1 VANIDEGAV
10 LGGRYQVTGRVMAS
24 AQQDQVL
31 TGIDQVLNR
40 EVLIL
45 VASTENAS
53 QAAQSARQLATGE
66 RASSIQILDLG
77 LSDNRTYLVAPGN
90 ADVEDL
96 LALLTTEDVYVEP
109 FFTEALGTELF
120 GESRSHTP
128 QTFEDD
134 DEYYAE
140 LQDELAEE
148 EQDSSKRPE
157 FLNKLSN
164 RIDDWL
170 HEDTDE
176 VPVIPGQ
183 YTSTDKAAT
192 NAAAAAAA
200 RDREPDQDQQPDA
213 QDEAETQ
220 GEQPPTPAPSP
231 LPILDDEPEQPVE
244 SDQPEKPAEPE
255 EPAESEPQ
263 DNQDRTQVVPPITAG
278 QPQAAAAS
286 AEQTEPTQN
295 EDSQRGLTPIPPPPA
310 RSEETPEEGYAIQYT
325 DEPQRSTVGRWL
337 AGLLLV
343 AVLVGAVVIGFYFL
357 GNPDDEESPVAEEP
371 ASEAPAEDEASE
383 EPEPEENEEEL
394 PDPVPASV
402 ERVVPGAP
410 ELSNEYDADLP
421 AIVDGN
427 KATAWH
433 TLTFTSPE
441 FGGFASN
448 MALVVELEEKA
459 PISEITISQNQGS
472 GGAFTVAVSN
482 EPDPDGGVMITDG
495 SFTGPDYTADA
506 VDENGD
512 PIEARY
518 VIINFTELPTL
529 SNTNSPDRP
538 YGLRISEIDVN

>member
-1 VANIDEGAV
+1 MANIDEGAV

-90 ADVEDL
+90 SDVEDL
-96 LALLTTEDVYVEP
+96 LALLTNEEVYVEP

-148 EQDSSKRPE
+148 EEDSSKRPE

-170 HEDTDE
+170 HEDSDE
-176 VPVIPGQ
+176 APVVPDQ
-183 YTSTDKAAT
+183 YSSTDKAAA

-200 RDREPDQDQQPDA
+200 ARQNRKPAEDQQTE
-213 QDEAETQ
+213 DEGVTER
-220 GEQPPTPAPSP
+220 EEPPTPARSH
-231 LPILDDEPEQPVE
+231 LPILDDEPEEPEAPAE
-244 SDQPEKPAEPE
+244 SQKPAEPE
-255 EPAESEPQ
+255 TPVEPEPQ
-263 DNQDRTQVVPPITAG
+263 NEQDRTQVVPPVTSG

-295 EDSQRGLTPIPPPPA
+295 EDSQRGPTPIPPPAA
-310 RSEETPEEGYAIQYT
+310 RSEETPEAGYAIQYT
-325 DEPQRSTVGRWL
+325 DEPQRSAVGRWL

-343 AVLVGAVVIGFYFL
+343 AVLVGAVIIGFYFL
-357 GNPDDEESPVAEEP
+357 GNPDDEEPQVADDPTTEV
-371 ASEAPAEDEASE
+371 PAEDEASE
-383 EPEPEENEEEL
+383 EPEPEESEEDL

-433 TLTFTSPE
+433 TLTFTSPD

-482 EPDPDGGVMITDG
+482 EPDPDNAVMITDG

-506 VDENGD
+506 VNEDGD

-529 SNTNSPDRP
+529 SNTNSPERP